1 MDLPQCLG
9 IVQRCAGNLVLDG
22 LYSREIWDL
31 ALLLNDPACD
41 SAARLDV
48 LEALQRSY
56 HRLVRRVSEAY
67 EVMAESLGYDAEQM
81 RGVLGNF
88 FRGMHD
94 LNQLAHFCDAA
105 RTHVATQETDGT
117 GSDAPGD
124 QADPW
129 RFPHLSH
136 DEDIVQ
142 LVERP
147 DVPSL
152 RDTFGGKGSGLLYL
166 SYLGIPTRDA
176 FVIPTTISRRQ
187 LYRTDAERLESEVE
201 RHVRILEADIAR
213 DDGQPLRFGDPERPL
228 LLAVRGG
235 SVFSMPGQLET
246 IVFAGMTWE
255 VAEMLAR
262 GDEWFA
268 WDACRRFLAS
278 YAESVWRID
287 LESLDLV
294 DKAKET
300 YGVELKIH
308 LPGCAMR
315 EVVEQSRDA
324 LCRAGHGREIDRL
337 LHDAAYQLHTSIRAV
352 CESWN
357 GPRARRYR
365 EIKHLS
371 ERWSTAVIVQQ
382 MAAGNHS
389 NPQGAAVDETQIS
402 LTGVIPRTRMEPN
415 GFRSYTGDIKLGASG
430 DDLVGGLTE
439 AESFEPAQHL
449 HELAPMLERRIN
461 HINSRI
467 RRFMGCD
474 AEIEFTVER
483 GVLSVLQTRSAETE
497 HMFEPRTFRDPGP
510 ACGRGIGVMGG
521 AFRGVA
527 AFNEADAERLRATL
541 DPEAD
546 DVDGVLL
553 VLENP
558 VPDEIPLILSVDGLL
573 ASRGGSTAHA
583 AVAVNGIDDKPFSAV
598 LGVSQLQ
605 VFSDHAIVRR
615 AEGQPECVI
624 RTGDVVSIHGQTGDV
639 FAGSRAVYA

>member
-1 MDLPQCLG
+1 
-9 IVQRCAGNLVLDG
+9 
-22 LYSREIWDL
+22 
-31 ALLLNDPACD
+31 
-41 SAARLDV
+41 
-48 LEALQRSY
+48 
-56 HRLVRRVSEAY
+56 
-67 EVMAESLGYDAEQM
+67 
-81 RGVLGNF
+81 
-88 FRGMHD
+88 
-94 LNQLAHFCDAA
+94 
-105 RTHVATQETDGT
+105 
-117 GSDAPGD
+117 
-124 QADPW
+124 
-129 RFPHLSH
+129 
-136 DEDIVQ
+136 
-142 LVERP
+142 
-147 DVPSL
+147 
-152 RDTFGGKGSGLLYL
+152 
-166 SYLGIPTRDA
+166 
-176 FVIPTTISRRQ
+176 
-187 LYRTDAERLESEVE
+187 
-201 RHVRILEADIAR
+201 
-213 DDGQPLRFGDPERPL
+213 
-228 LLAVRGG
+228 
-235 SVFSMPGQLET
+235 
-246 IVFAGMTWE
+246 
-255 VAEMLAR
+255 MLAR